1 MTTGLTTTQSNT
13 AAPVPAVA
21 PTSSASAKAG
31 SPAKAQKKV
40 KLSNEVICMRFAR
53 FVAAQ
58 NWGSDGQSLWQWMAT
73 HWVFVEDHEAARFAF
88 SWMLSVTAKT
98 GVLPTPFLTKQ
109 AVQTAVLYLSK
120 LPNISTDSPLPLQN
134 GHLAIV
140 NGQAILSPS
149 DKSAGLRHLIK
160 CDYND
165 QASSP
170 VLFKTF
176 LDRVLPDPEVQQR
189 VQEYIGYTLL
199 PDTRFQVAMWWIG
212 SGANGKGV
220 LANIVQALHGKVAA
234 VQLDNLG
241 GFALSGMIGAS
252 LIYCDEAPKRG
263 VDEQAMKSL
272 IAGESV
278 LVDRKHR
285 DPLTIRVTGKW
296 LILANHV
303 PALTDQ
309 SHGFW
314 RRMEIVPFKV
324 TIPNTEKIPLLAEKI
339 INTELPGVLNWALEG
354 LMRLLARGQFSL
366 SVPPEM
372 ETAKLKGQLE
382 TDSVAAWMDD
392 ESIVFE
398 GDPKTHK
405 YLVYSAYSTWCRE
418 NGMCALGAPKFWSYL
433 GTHVPGLQLSRKTL
447 ADGRKP
453 HTCNLVE

>member
-1 MTTGLTTTQSNT
+1 MSTGQTTTQNNT
-13 AAPVPAVA
+13 AATVAPVA
-21 PTSSASAKAG
+21 PTSSASVKAG

-40 KLSNEVICMRFAR
+40 KLSNEQICMRFAR

-58 NWGSDGQSLWQWMAT
+58 LWGSDGQSLWQWMGT

-88 SWMLSVTAKT
+88 SWMLSNVSKT
-98 GVLPTPFLTKQ
+98 GVVPTPFLTKQ

-120 LPNISTDSPLPLQN
+120 LPKVGEDAPLPLQN
-134 GHLAIV
+134 GHLTIV
-140 NGQAILSPS
+140 NGKATLGPS
-149 DKSAGLRHLIK
+149 DRAAGLRHLIK

-176 LDRVLPDPEVQQR
+176 LDRVLPDPDVQQR
-189 VQEYIGYTLL
+189 VQEYVGYTLL
-199 PDTRFQVAMWWIG
+199 PDARFQVAMWWIG

-234 VQLDNLG
+234 VQLDNLS

-252 LIYCDEAPKRG
+252 LIYCDEAPKRAI
-263 VDEQAMKSL
+263 DEQSMKSL

-278 LVDRKHR
+278 LVDRKHK

-314 RRMEIVPFKV
+314 RRMDIVPFKV
-324 TIPNTEKIPLLAEKI
+324 TIPESERIPMLAEKI
-339 INTELPGVLNWALEG
+339 INSELPGVLNWALEG
-354 LMRLLARGQFSL
+354 LMRLLDRGHFSL

-372 ETAKLKGQLE
+372 ATAKLKGQLE
-382 TDSVAAWMDD
+382 TDSVAAWIHDM
-392 ESIVFE
+392 SIVFE
-398 GDPKTHK
+398 GEPKTGK
-405 YLVYSAYSTWCRE
+405 NYAYSAYSTWCRE
-418 NGMCALGAPKFWSYL
+418 NGMHPLAATRFWSYL
-433 GTHVPGLQLSRKTL
+433 GTHETGLKQVRKVSS
-447 ADGRKP
+447 GGMKVRY
-453 HTCNLVE
+453 CNLVE